1 MSMTLTSSTTS
12 TSKKVLHWLVATG
25 TLSLL
30 YLAAILLSQ
39 LQQQSNNGIPIWLPS
54 GIAFAFLY
62 HYGLRIWPAL
72 FIGAALLLP
81 LQTLEPLP
89 ALEMALTDLLCATTA
104 ILLLRYY
111 HFCHSFSRLH
121 DVLRFIAIAVIIAP
135 LFSASLH
142 SFLLYDQQHTLTL
155 LPMGKFWA
163 LSWLSN
169 SLGMLI
175 MGAFFLSWRNLNS
188 DFYKPQTLLELLLL
202 LLSLALIIQLS
213 LSQQEGLSVTL
224 LLLPIIPLI
233 VLTAL
238 RTAQQGVTLALV
250 MISLMLLGAGSL
262 YLPDFQQYDD
272 ARLLIIT
279 SALLWLTAITGL
291 TVAATHQEHRIGTQ
305 LSYLASHDALT
316 KLVNRHEFEN
326 RLQRAID
333 SAKKKNSSHTLLSLD
348 LDRLKQIN
356 DNCGHAAGD
365 ELLQQ
370 VTEEFK
376 NRVRTRD
383 TVARLGGDEFAILLE
398 HCSQQQ
404 GYEVGH
410 SICESL
416 EKFHFH
422 CKQRHFSIGSSI
434 GLVTIDHNSSNVHE
448 LLMAAD
454 DACYVAKTMGGN
466 RVQIHDGSGQKS
478 DWQNNTASW
487 ATALSAGLQDHQ
499 LCLYYQPIHALR
511 NGSAARGQQK
521 ERILEL
527 LVRGNNNGE
536 ILLPSAFLP
545 TAERNK
551 LMADLDRWVI
561 KQSLRWIAQHA
572 EEAKTVTLF
581 TINLSLQSLKDEN
594 MLRFITGRLQ
604 QYDINPKR
612 ICFEINE
619 EVLNSNQAKT
629 NHFIREL
636 KQHGCRFTLDRFHNS
651 ASSLANLR
659 DHPFDFVKLDPRL
672 TKHIGENTPDRIIL
686 KALLEVAQMLGLK
699 VIATH
704 IDDQVLYQQLS
715 KLGVE
720 YIQGFYL
727 SRPQALEKNPNKKA

>member
-1 MSMTLTSSTTS
+1 MSTTLTQSISSTP
-12 TSKKVLHWLVATG
+12 KKVLHWFMATFA
-25 TLSLL
+25 LSLS
-30 YLAAILLSQ
+30 YLAAVFLSQ
-39 LQQQSNNGIPIWLPS
+39 LQQHNNDTSLLWLPS
-54 GIAFAFLY
+54 GVAFAFLH
-62 HYGLRIWPAL
+62 HYGLRLWPAL
-72 FIGAALLLP
+72 FIAAALLS
-81 LQTLEPLP
+81 LQTLEPLLSVELVL
-89 ALEMALTDLLCATTA
+89 ADLLSATVA

-111 HFCHSFSRLH
+111 QFCHSFSRIH
-121 DVLRFIAIAVIIAP
+121 DVIRFIAIAVIIAP
-135 LFSASLH
+135 IFSASLH
-142 SFLLYDQQHTLTL
+142 SFLLYDQQNLTL
-155 LPMGKFWA
+155 LPIGKFWA
-163 LSWLSN
+163 LNWLSN

-175 MGAFFLSWRNLNS
+175 MGAFLLSWRNFNNDL
-188 DFYKPQTLLELLLL
+188 YKPQSLLELLLL
-202 LLSLALIIQLS
+202 LISLALIVQLS

-224 LLLPIIPLI
+224 LLLPVIPLI

-250 MISLMLLGAGSL
+250 IISLMLLAAGNL
-262 YLPDFQQYDD
+262 YLPDFHQYDD
-272 ARLLIIT
+272 ARLLMIS
-279 SALLWLTAITGL
+279 SALLWIAAITGL
-291 TVAATHQEHRIGTQ
+291 TVAAAHREHHIGER

-316 KLVNRHEFEN
+316 KLVNSNEFEN

-333 SAKKKNSSHTLLSLD
+333 SAKNQNISHTLLSLD

-365 ELLQQ
+365 ELLRQ

-422 CKQRHFSIGSSI
+422 CKKRHFSIGASI
-434 GLVTIDHNSSNVHE
+434 GLVTIDNNANNVHE
-448 LLMAAD
+448 LLMQAD

-466 RVQIHDGSGQKS
+466 RVQIYDDSGQKS

-487 ATALSAGLQDHQ
+487 ASALSAGLQDHQ
-499 LCLYYQPIHALR
+499 LCLYFQPIHALR
-511 NGSAARGQQK
+511 RSSAARGQQK

-561 KQSLRWIAQHA
+561 KQSLRWISTHA
-572 EEAKTVTLF
+572 AEAKTVTLF
-581 TINLSLQSLKDEN
+581 TLNLSLQSLKDEN
-594 MLRFITGRLQ
+594 MLRFITSRLQ
-604 QYDINPKR
+604 QYEVDAKR

-629 NHFIREL
+629 NRFIREL
-636 KQHGCRFTLDRFHNS
+636 KQHGCQFTLDRFHNS

-672 TKHIGENTPDRIIL
+672 TKHISENTPDRIIL
-686 KALLEVAQMLGLK
+686 KALLEVAQMLNLK
-699 VIATH
+699 VIASH
-704 IDDQVLYQQLS
+704 IDDEEIYQQLTE
-715 KLGVE
+715 LGVE

-727 SRPQALEKNPNKKA
+727 SRPQALERPTKKP